1 MVAQRDACIKN
12 QMGKRIRMKGIED
25 AEIFAK
31 ERHKHQTRDDGKTPY
46 WKHLKKV
53 VENLKGLGVTDES
66 ILCAGWLHDTIED
79 TDTDY
84 DDIYDEFGKE
94 AADIVAIVTKDTRM
108 IKKDREIAY
117 CKQLKKG
124 SWQAQIVKFADILAN
139 LEDLQFSNK
148 SDLKRNKQAKNKLE
162 YYNSIKNGLRKNK
175 KNIPELDSNTSK
187 LSEIFLKYKI
197 KI

>member
-1 MVAQRDACIKN
+1 
-12 QMGKRIRMKGIED
+12 MKGISD

-31 ERHKHQTRDDGKTPY
+31 EKHEHQTRDDGKTPY
-46 WKHLKKV
+46 WTHLEKV
-53 VENLKGLGVTDES
+53 VENLRKLEIIDES

-84 DDIYDEFGKE
+84 DDILKFDKE
-94 AADIVAIVTKDTRM
+94 IADIVATVTKDTRM

-117 CKQLKKG
+117 CKQLETG

-139 LEDLQFSNK
+139 LEDLKNSLK
-148 SDLKRNKQAKNKLE
+148 SESDKKDMVQNKLQ
-162 YYNSIKNGLRKNK
+162 YYDSIKTGLKENK
-175 KNIPELDSNTSK
+175 KNIPNLDSNIST
-187 LSEIFLKYKI
+187 LSELFLKYDI